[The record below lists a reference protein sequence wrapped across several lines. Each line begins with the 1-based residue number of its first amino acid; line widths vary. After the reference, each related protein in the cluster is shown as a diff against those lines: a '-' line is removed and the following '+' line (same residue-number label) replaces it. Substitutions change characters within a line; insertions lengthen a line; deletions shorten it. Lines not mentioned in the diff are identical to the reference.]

1 MATIRKRQ
9 DRWQVQI
16 RRKGCRPIS
25 RSFLVKKDA
34 ELWARQMETK
44 ADRLDLP
51 PDPKA
56 LDRVT
61 LRQLV
66 ERYRDNVTIRKR
78 RAETEKIVLNA
89 FLRHSICDHPISRL
103 TTMHFAEYR
112 DQRLKTVKP
121 STLRRELGTIGHLFT
136 VARIE
141 WGLPI
146 KRSPL
151 ADLRIE
157 GIQDRR
163 ERRLRPGEWER
174 LMEAAKSRRNP
185 HVIPIIILAVE
196 TGMRRGEILA
206 MKWEHFDQ
214 DTRSLLIPKAKNGH
228 ARIIPLSSRATS
240 LLSDLPRKGDR
251 IFPMAPNA
259 FRLSWQRVRDRAS
272 LHDLHFH
279 DLRHEAVSRFFERGL
294 TMPEVALVSG
304 HRDTRML
311 FRYAH
316 PMREAIAAKIG

>member
-1 MATIRKRQ
+1 
-9 DRWQVQI
+9 V
-16 RRKGCRPIS
+16 
-25 RSFLVKKDA
+25 
-34 ELWARQMETK
+34 
-44 ADRLDLP
+44 
-51 PDPKA
+51 
-56 LDRVT
+56 
-61 LRQLV
+61 
-66 ERYRDNVTIRKR
+66 
-78 RAETEKIVLNA
+78 
-89 FLRHSICDHPISRL
+89 
-103 TTMHFAEYR
+103 HFAEYR

-146 KRSPL
+146 KRSPV

-157 GIQDRR
+157 GTQDRR
-163 ERRLRPGEWER
+163 ERRLRAGEWER

-214 DTRSLLIPKAKNGH
+214 DARSLLIPKTKNGH

-240 LLSDLPRKGDR
+240 LLSKLPREGDH
-251 IFPMAPNA
+251 IFRMAPNA
-259 FRLSWQRVRDRAS
+259 FRLSWQRVRDRAG

-294 TMPEVALVSG
+294 TIPEA
-304 HRDTRML
+304 
-311 FRYAH
+311 
-316 PMREAIAAKIG
+316 PW

>member
-1 MATIRKRQ
+1 
-9 DRWQVQI
+9 
-16 RRKGCRPIS
+16 
-25 RSFLVKKDA
+25 
-34 ELWARQMETK
+34 METK

-56 LDRVT
+56 LERVT
-61 LRQLV
+61 LRELI

-89 FLRHSICDHPISRL
+89 FLRDPICDHPISRL
-103 TTMHFAEYR
+103 TTVHFAEYR

-157 GIQDRR
+157 GTQDRR

-214 DTRSLLIPKAKNGH
+214 GTRSLLIPETKNGH
-228 ARIIPLSSRATS
+228 ARIIPLSSSAMS
-240 LLSDLPRKGDR
+240 LLLELSREGDR

-259 FRLSWQRVRDRAS
+259 FRLSWQRVRDRAG
-272 LHDLHFH
+272 LHGLHFH

-294 TMPEVALVSG
+294 TIPEVALVSG
-304 HRDTRML
+304 HRDARML